1 MSKLNFFFISLCPL
15 LPLTILAQK
24 DKRITYWNRDLKVIC
39 WNEDT
44 VNDYRFAMAKGTK
57 FIYSIKRKDGLK
69 EIKEQYTGTFY
80 ARDKKHIDTI
90 YLKFKKPRPTDL
102 CNYLVLEA
110 SGNYLIQ
117 YFTDGKKRIFL
128 RFRHRPCFCFSDPLL

>member
-1 MSKLNFFFISLCPL
+1 MSKLNFLLIGLSPL
-15 LPLTILAQK
+15 LPLTILAQEG
-24 DKRITYWNRDLKVIC
+24 KRITYWDRDIKVIS

-44 VNDYRFAMAKGTK
+44 VNDYRFALTKGTN

-69 EIKEQYTGTFY
+69 EIKEYYTGTFY
-80 ARDKKHIDTI
+80 AKKKKNIDTLFLS
-90 YLKFKKPRPTDL
+90 YKRAQPTDM
-102 CNYLVLEA
+102 CHYLILEA

-128 RFRHRPCFCFSDPLL
+128 RHQQNPLNTF

>member
-57 FIYSIKRKDGLK
+57 FIYSIKCKDGLK

-80 ARDKKHIDTI
+80 ATDKKHIDT
-90 YLKFKKPRPTDL
+90 LFLSFKGAQPTDM
-102 CNYLVLEA
+102 CHYLVMEA
-110 SGNYLIQ
+110 SGSYLIQ
-117 YFTDGKKRIFL
+117 YFTDGKKWIFL
-128 RFRHRPCFCFSDPLL
+128 RYQQNPLNRF